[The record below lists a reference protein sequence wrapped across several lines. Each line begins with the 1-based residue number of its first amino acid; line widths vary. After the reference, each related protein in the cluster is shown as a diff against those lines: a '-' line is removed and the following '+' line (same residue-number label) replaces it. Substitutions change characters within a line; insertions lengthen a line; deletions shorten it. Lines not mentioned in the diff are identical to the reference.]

1 MKHIDQVQL
10 LAILVLVVGVG
21 GGLLAVIAVIYL
33 YKFCFQPPEEVLH
46 DSKTSNGFQSKATI
60 DTSPGASFTIPTQT
74 STTNVNNSA
83 NNRSSIQNN
92 SVRLPFNSDDICRET
107 EPLFRHFAPQFLQK
121 AKNSDNRGSVSSQN
135 KSLLF
140 DFANDTKKI
149 AEIFP
154 KMEASKAFHGR
165 RRPSRSLDEDMPVRK
180 SSYSKHREF
189 SSMDNDSPITEYAQP
204 KRKDSSDKSRVN
216 KKHSTSYGK
225 RQLPST
231 ERQFLSPYYPIPP
244 KCPVS
249 NPTTSHIGHENHAT
263 DNAIA
268 SFAFLHRLA
277 APEQVRP
284 KSAEIPPYERTSLD
298 VEEELRRASFDSRC
312 LRSGL
317 PTPGGER
324 RKLPSTEHLE
334 KENFTPLQVSND
346 PGASQVCLFSTKC
359 LKVVCFSWS
368 SFEFSNV

>member
-1 MKHIDQVQL
+1 MIENIDRVQL
-10 LAILVLVVGVG
+10 LAILVLIVGVG

-46 DSKTSNGFQSKATI
+46 DSKISNAFQSKATI
-60 DTSPGASFTIPTQT
+60 DASPGASFTIPAQT
-74 STTNVNNSA
+74 SATNVNNST
-83 NNRSSIQNN
+83 NNRNSKQNN
-92 SVRLPFNSDDICRET
+92 SVRHAFNSDDICRET

-135 KSLLF
+135 KSILF

-165 RRPSRSLDEDMPVRK
+165 RRPSRSLDEDMPVRR

-189 SSMDNDSPITEYAQP
+189 SSMDNDSPITEYAQSN
-204 KRKDSSDKSRVN
+204 RKDSSDRSHVN

-225 RQLPST
+225 RPLPST
-231 ERQFLSPYYPIPP
+231 ERQYLSPHYPIPP
-244 KCPVS
+244 KSPVA
-249 NPTTSHIGHENHAT
+249 NLTSTHIGPENHAT

-277 APEQVRP
+277 APQQVRP
-284 KSAEIPPYERTSLD
+284 KSAEIPSQERTSLD
-298 VEEELRRASFDSRC
+298 VEEELRRCSFDSRC
-312 LRSGL
+312 LRSGYGPPQSI
-317 PTPGGER
+317 PTPGGQR

-334 KENFTPLQVSND
+334 KENFKPLQFSND
-346 PGASQVCLFSTKC
+346 LGVSQTAF
-359 LKVVCFSWS
+359 
-368 SFEFSNV
+368 